1 MTLPVIILFAKVPVP
16 GRVKTRLQ
24 PFLSAGQ
31 ACALHEAMVRDAL
44 EMLGELSQIA
54 DIELHMDVPTESW
67 PEFPYVR
74 RLQPTGDLGCRLQET
89 LRRALDSGR
98 PRALILGSD
107 SPGLFAGQ
115 VGSLLVSAADV
126 KIGPTLDGG
135 FFGISASRTTPLMF
149 ERVHWST
156 ASTLADTLNALK
168 TSGLSVEI
176 GWSWFDIDE
185 PQDLLKLSEVETV
198 GRHTVAWFT
207 EMSGYRS
214 VGDLLSNGT
223 TAALKCPAI
232 TPRRNAPDQRHP
244 SSE

>member
-1 MTLPVIILFAKVPVP
+1 MTLPVIILFAKAPVP

-31 ACALHEAMVRDAL
+31 ASALHEAMVRDAL
-44 EMLGELSQIA
+44 ETLDKLSEIA
-54 DIELHMDVPTESW
+54 EIELHTDVPAESW
-67 PEFPYVR
+67 PEFPNVR
-74 RLQPTGDLGCRLQET
+74 RLQPTGDLGWRLQET

-107 SPGLFAGQ
+107 SPGLSAGQ

-135 FFGISASRTTPLMF
+135 FYGISASRTTPSMF
-149 ERVHWST
+149 DRVQWST

-176 GWSWFDIDE
+176 GESWYDIDE
-185 PQDLLKLSEVETV
+185 PRDLLKLSKAETV
-198 GRHTVAWFT
+198 GRHTAAWLR
-207 EMSGYRS
+207 ERPVRQASAAWWRSG
-214 VGDLLSNGT
+214 GK
-223 TAALKCPAI
+223 ALN
-232 TPRRNAPDQRHP
+232 RV
-244 SSE
+244 